1 MSRFRTIM
9 MATVALV
16 GVSQMQ
22 TAVAFAEIDRQWR
35 PQLSEKILLLPPKHM
50 NDAIEQDFSKSG
62 LAQNMTSVETQL
74 SDQVSAIDQLKQNL
88 SRYDEQEQIEA
99 RHQIIVGKKTYIE
112 LLGQQI
118 DLKRERLHT
127 KLGLLKRLDRNLSRD
142 TAQQKVASDVAQLQA
157 DAKSRIEGISSK
169 LREQI
174 ALEPLTKETNFS
186 KVFEKNMAAISAL
199 KDAIASHRMQSRLGL
214 DSGATKSDV
223 LRQLML
229 DTEADLALIGI
240 ETELLGHMAHLL
252 SLDAMALAEDV
263 AAQSFTV
270 AMKAQTYSSP
280 SDAVPLFTQ

>member
-1 MSRFRTIM
+1 MSGFRTIII
-9 MATVALV
+9 ATIALV

-22 TAVAFAEIDRQWR
+22 AAVAFAEIDRQWR

-74 SDQVSAIDQLKQNL
+74 FDQVSAIGQLKQNL

-127 KLGLLKRLDRNLSRD
+127 KLGLLKRLDRNLSSD

-186 KVFEKNMAAISAL
+186 KAFDKNMAAISAL

-214 DSGATKSDV
+214 DSGATKSDM

-270 AMKAQTYSSP
+270 AIKAQTYSNP

>member
-1 MSRFRTIM
+1 MSGFRTIII
-9 MATVALV
+9 ATIALV

-74 SDQVSAIDQLKQNL
+74 FDQVSAIGQLKQNL

-127 KLGLLKRLDRNLSRD
+127 KLGLLKRLDRNLSSD

-186 KVFEKNMAAISAL
+186 KAFDKNMAAISAL
-199 KDAIASHRMQSRLGL
+199 KDAIASHRMQAG
-214 DSGATKSDV
+214 
-223 LRQLML
+223 
-229 DTEADLALIGI
+229 LALI
-240 ETELLGHMAHLL
+240 A
-252 SLDAMALAEDV
+252 V
-263 AAQSFTV
+263 QP
-270 AMKAQTYSSP
+270 SP
-280 SDAVPLFTQ
+280 ICCAN

>member
-1 MSRFRTIM
+1 MSGFRTIII
-9 MATVALV
+9 ATIALV

-22 TAVAFAEIDRQWR
+22 AAVAFAEIDRQWR

-74 SDQVSAIDQLKQNL
+74 FDQVSAIGQLKQNL

-127 KLGLLKRLDRNLSRD
+127 KLGLLKRLDRNLSSD

-214 DSGATKSDV
+214 DSGATKSDM

>member
-1 MSRFRTIM
+1 MSGFRTIII
-9 MATVALV
+9 ATIALV

-22 TAVAFAEIDRQWR
+22 AAVAFAEIDRQWR

-74 SDQVSAIDQLKQNL
+74 FDQVSAIGQLKQNL

-127 KLGLLKRLDRNLSRD
+127 KLGLLKRLDRNLSSD

-214 DSGATKSDV
+214 DSGTTKSDV

>member
-1 MSRFRTIM
+1 MSGFRTIII
-9 MATVALV
+9 ATIALV

-22 TAVAFAEIDRQWR
+22 TAVAFAQIDQQWR

-62 LAQNMTSVETQL
+62 LAQNMTSVEGQL
-74 SDQVSAIDQLKQNL
+74 SDQVSAINQLKQNL

-186 KVFEKNMAAISAL
+186 KAFDKNMAAISAL

-280 SDAVPLFTQ
+280 SDSVPLFTQ

>member
-1 MSRFRTIM
+1 MSGFRTIII
-9 MATVALV
+9 ATIALV

-22 TAVAFAEIDRQWR
+22 TAVAFAQIDQQWR

-74 SDQVSAIDQLKQNL
+74 FDQVSAIGQLKQNL

-142 TAQQKVASDVAQLQA
+142 TAQQKTASDVAQLQA

-174 ALEPLTKETNFS
+174 ALETLTKETNFS
-186 KVFEKNMAAISAL
+186 KAFDKNMAAISAL
-199 KDAIASHRMQSRLGL
+199 KDAIANHRMQSRLGL
-214 DSGATKSDV
+214 DSGATKADM

-229 DTEADLALIGI
+229 DTEADLALIEI

-270 AMKAQTYSSP
+270 ATKAQIYSSP
-280 SDAVPLFTQ
+280 SDAVLLFTQ